1 MYITLDH
8 LSQAKYHIVHAY
20 RTDHQSRIISLFQ
33 IIDQKPARKFGLIV
47 VTPAH
52 SPLADAGLRLLTGRK
67 AEDDFAGRRQSIIS
81 TLLRQFRV
89 DREIRWPISLL
100 PLYTAL
106 RLRPLAIGARENS
119 QTA

>member
-1 MYITLDH
+1 MPFEAGMFDAIVAISSLEFVPDLPAAVSEFVRTL
-8 LSQAKYHIVHAY
+8 APTGI
-20 RTDHQSRIISLFQ
+20 
-33 IIDQKPARKFGLIV
+33 LIV

-89 DREIRWPISLL
+89 DREIRWPISAL

-106 RLRPLAIGARENS
+106 RLRNRRS
-119 QTA
+119 